1 MDLSDHDSDR
11 TADDEHDV
19 QPSDLE
25 ELGAVAFCH
34 GRLVSWIYSSYI
46 QFMG

>member
-1 MDLSDHDSDR
+1 MDLDSDR

-25 ELGAVAFCH
+25 ELAAVGFLSWSSGKLNLLEFYKIH
-34 GRLVSWIYSSYI
+34 G
-46 QFMG
+46 MK